1 MRHKTRLE
9 RLRREAAELRRTQD
23 DAQRRE
29 RERLDRLT
37 DDELA
42 RELAMLRQAIAWF
55 QDGTLGKEWE

>member
-1 MRHKTRLE
+1 MRHRTRLE

-29 RERLDRLT
+29 RERLDMLT

-42 RELAMLRQAIAWF
+42 RELSMLRQAVAWL
-55 QDGTLGKEWE
+55 QDGTLGKEWD

>member
-1 MRHKTRLE
+1 MRHRTRLE

-29 RERLDRLT
+29 RERLDMLT

-42 RELAMLRQAIAWF
+42 RELSMLRQAVAWF
-55 QDGTLGKEWE
+55 QDGTLGKEWD